1 VRHLFE
7 YRFIFHGSKFLL
19 GLGLLLF
26 DFSRSHLMRHSTIG
40 MNPPDECWVR
50 FRDLYLTTHNTHKRK
65 ISMPLAAFEPAIS
78 ESELP

>member
-1 VRHLFE
+1 MRHLFR

-19 GLGLLLF
+19 GLGLLLL

-40 MNPPDECWVR
+40 TNPPDECCCP
-50 FRDLYLTTHNTHKRK
+50 FRRTLPDDTHKRQ